1 MMNTEVRH
9 NEVRQTE
16 VRHDEVRHTEV
27 RHTEVRHTEG
37 GNGGGSETAVQV
49 HEVLRQVHGELRH
62 LLQQR
67 AELVR
72 RICMVKKT
80 IVGLATLLGD
90 AALSD
95 ELQELVGGGKGLR
108 KPGLTQACRTILM
121 KAGQVVSAR
130 EVHDQIQEEYP
141 AILAGHKD
149 SMASV
154 TTILSRLAS
163 QGEAQILSVGAGRRA
178 WKWAAETDEQAIV

>member
-1 MMNTEVRH
+1 MMNAEMAH
-9 NEVRQTE
+9 NEA
-16 VRHDEVRHTEV
+16 
-27 RHTEVRHTEG
+27 
-37 GNGGGSETAVQV
+37 GSGVGPETAVQV

-67 AELVR
+67 ADLVH
-72 RICMVKKT
+72 RICIVKKT

-90 AALSD
+90 DALSD
-95 ELQELVGGGKGLR
+95 ELQELVGGGKGMR

-121 KAGQVVSAR
+121 KAGQVMSAR
-130 EVHDQIQEEYP
+130 EVHDQIQEKYP
-141 AILAGHKD
+141 SILAGHKD

-163 QGEAQILSVGAGRRA
+163 QGEAQILSAGNGRRV
-178 WKWAAETDEQAIV
+178 WKWAAETEGEAIA